1 MLKIANAGFSISFS
15 TIEGVT
21 SEVTTVQLDG
31 YWIVNPKVGSWYVEK
46 PLVCSI
52 CCYYCSGALVLAVDD
67 WLLLAVAPLDT
78 LLLLLL
84 SVDSEG
90 KEGEEGINGSCEYT
104 LIGILVIN
112 AVDVINIK
120 TANTASVWLVV
131 PWHRKSCI

>member
-1 MLKIANAGFSISFS
+1 
-15 TIEGVT
+15 
-21 SEVTTVQLDG
+21 
-31 YWIVNPKVGSWYVEK
+31 
-46 PLVCSI
+46 
-52 CCYYCSGALVLAVDD
+52 LAVDD

-78 LLLLLL
+78 LLLL

-131 PWHRKSCI
+131 P